1 MNYELSTLR
10 SLLSALRHHI
20 DHTDEIDE
28 TTSEKP
34 LARPPA
40 LYYII
45 VQEVI

>member
-1 MNYELSTLR
+1 MLPAAFVNQ
-10 SLLSALRHHI
+10 I
-20 DHTDEIDE
+20 DQIDE

-34 LARPPA
+34 LARPAA